1 LIPLINEHLR
11 DLIDRELGVET
22 ARVTTAVPLGP
33 SERELIGVRLSART
47 GKRVRLEESVDPSIL
62 GGVLVQI
69 GDQIIDDSV
78 RGRLE
83 QLRRTLAGT

>member
-1 LIPLINEHLR
+1 MRVLFLEAHNQLF
-11 DLIDRELGVET
+11 DR
-22 ARVTTAVPLGP
+22 
-33 SERELIGVRLSART
+33 ERELIGVRLSART
-47 GKRVRLEESVDPSIL
+47 GKRVRLEESIDPSIL

-83 QLRRTLAGT
+83 QVRRTLAGT